1 MPPQTPPYQP
11 PQQPPY
17 AAPQFGEGSINQVS
31 SELGRLSAHVENLQF
46 DVSEGNDS
54 RRRMYEKMEESNRLL
69 STTNSTVA
77 TLATSVN
84 TLAATV
90 KVIEPIVADYKSSKN
105 KAAGFILA
113 MTLFGSAAGWM
124 LAHFKDLVVHT
135 LSGYG

>member
-11 PQQPPY
+11 PQQQPY

-46 DVSEGNDS
+46 DVSEGNES

-69 STTNSTVA
+69 NTTNSSVTTLANTVV
-77 TLATSVN
+77 TLAT
-84 TLAATV
+84 TV
-90 KVIEPIVADYKSSKN
+90 AKIEPIVADYKANKS

-124 LAHFKDLVVHT
+124 LAHFKDFVVHA
-135 LSGYG
+135 LAGYG